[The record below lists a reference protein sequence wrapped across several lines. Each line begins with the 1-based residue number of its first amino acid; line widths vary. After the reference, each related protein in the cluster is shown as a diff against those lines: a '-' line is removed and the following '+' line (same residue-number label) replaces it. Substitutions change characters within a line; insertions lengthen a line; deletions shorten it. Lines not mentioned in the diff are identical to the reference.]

1 MKQCTYCG
9 KEYPDEASVC
19 AIDQEPLRVVM
30 PPPPVAP
37 ASPVMIA
44 PNITRGMRKLF
55 ATPRAPNLVRQHEKK
70 KEKPSGV
77 SVMRNLFA
85 ILFSVLAIFFSIGGA
100 GALFD
105 HVIYAYH
112 LGTPG
117 GYGGDSDAYGSFFGT
132 GFSFIA
138 FVFALINFFIYPR
151 SKVGVIILVWCCL
164 LVLGFTTLR
173 PRF

>member
-19 AIDQEPLRVVM
+19 AIDEEPLRVVM

-55 ATPRAPNLVRQHEKK
+55 RT
-70 KEKPSGV
+70 
-77 SVMRNLFA
+77 
-85 ILFSVLAIFFSIGGA
+85 LFSVLAIIAHGMGKLFATPFAVLAILFSIGAA

-105 HVIYAYH
+105 HLNYAYH
-112 LGTPG
+112 LSPPDPNGH
-117 GYGGDSDAYGSFFGT
+117 GYGPDSDASGRVFGT
-132 GFSFIA
+132 VFSFIA
-138 FVFALINFFIYPR
+138 LLFAFINFFFYPR
-151 SKVGVIILVWCCL
+151 STIGAIKVIILVWCGFL
-164 LVLGFTTLR
+164 LFIFMNL
-173 PRF
+173 